1 MNEAKTELMRRI
13 FKTTI
18 PSELQVM
25 YLLAQGLDILINDV
39 DRRMANQCRQA
50 GLDVK
55 HGFVG
60 EDKSKLAQFSKSI
73 KQAKYW
79 FERMEPLVNQYTFG
93 EGGVAGYDSFRADA
107 NEIVRMILMYCNLS
121 KEDAR
126 AMLADAASKEG
137 VGMFNKQDFER
148 FHK

>member
-1 MNEAKTELMRRI
+1 MVKTELMRRI

-50 GLDVK
+50 GLDVR

-60 EDKSKLAQFSKSI
+60 DDKSNLAQFSKSI
-73 KQAKYW
+73 KHAKYW

-107 NEIVRMILMYCNLS
+107 KRDCPHDSHVLQPLKRRCGGNSCGC
-121 KEDAR
+121 
-126 AMLADAASKEG
+126 G
-137 VGMFNKQDFER
+137 VER
-148 FHK
+148 GGWNV